1 MGFKIIQFTDSRY
14 YITKNG
20 HVYSVKNLKY
30 LRRDISHSWELRVM
44 FKSDY
49 DAKLSKKYIYNILIA
64 NGLYNKD
71 NIPRYTHKAELY
83 KNTDDVNILTAKDRE
98 IEIEILKDIIKTEN
112 VNVNIEKVKN
122 KLNELG
128 GNNYG
133 KWFKKITRYC
143 NWIRK

>member
-1 MGFKIIQFTDSRY
+1 MNFKIIQFTDNKY

-30 LRRDISHSWELRVM
+30 LRRDISHSYELRVM

-49 DAKLSKKYIYNILIA
+49 DSKLSKKYIYNILIA
-64 NGLYNKD
+64 NELYTKD
-71 NIPRYTHKAELY
+71 NIPKYTHKAERY
-83 KNTDDVNILTAKDRE
+83 KNIDDVNIITAEDKE
-98 IEIEILKDIIKTEN
+98 IEIDILKDIIMTEN

-128 GNNYG
+128 G
-133 KWFKKITRYC
+133 K
-143 NWIRK
+143 